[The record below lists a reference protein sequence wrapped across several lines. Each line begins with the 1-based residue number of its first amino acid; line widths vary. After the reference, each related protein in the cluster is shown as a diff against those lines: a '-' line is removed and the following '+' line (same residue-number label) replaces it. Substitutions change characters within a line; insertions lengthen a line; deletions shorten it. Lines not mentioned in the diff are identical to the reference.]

1 MTDTELKNL
10 VASLAIESAKT
21 DERFR
26 VLREEQAIRDKKL
39 DEQFR
44 KTDEEFKKIAE
55 QFKKTDEKFKQLGL
69 NIDGI
74 ARTQGEI
81 TEDYFFDIL
90 KKDKRV
96 ANLQFDEIAKNSY
109 KYVRND
115 MKGEYDIILFNG
127 DSVMIVE
134 IKNKVRDKDIE
145 NLKNKQIKNFRE
157 LFPTYKD
164 YKVYGAIAGFTIN
177 DKLVKK
183 AKNNGFFVL
192 KKKGE
197 IMVEEH
203 KEIKVD

>member
-10 VASLAIESAKT
+10 VASLAVESAKT

-39 DEQFR
+39 DEQFK
-44 KTDEEFKKIAE
+44 KTDEEFNKIAE

-115 MKGEYDIILFNG
+115 MKGEYDIILFNLRG
-127 DSVMIVE
+127 FNSPTLGSKKIA
-134 IKNKVRDKDIE
+134 IE
-145 NLKNKQIKNFRE
+145 K
-157 LFPTYKD
+157 
-164 YKVYGAIAGFTIN
+164 
-177 DKLVKK
+177 
-183 AKNNGFFVL
+183 
-192 KKKGE
+192 
-197 IMVEEH
+197 
-203 KEIKVD
+203 